1 MEEETNLFKEM
12 IGALDDLESQLNSI
26 IGEKKPTDVKEA
38 FPPADLNL
46 NTEEDLNK
54 ILFPLTQCDNE
65 TEEYTSFEDR
75 ENKFLLQFIEKLLE
89 DFPDDKKDL
98 VRQEAIKAMHKT
110 TF

>member
-12 IGALDDLESQLNSI
+12 FGALDDLESQLNDLV
-26 IGEKKPTDVKEA
+26 GEKKPTDVKEA
-38 FPPADLNL
+38 FAPADLNL
-46 NTEEDLNK
+46 NTEEDLAK
-54 ILFPLTQCDNE
+54 LLSSVIQCENDQ
-65 TEEYTSFEDR
+65 EEYTSFEDR

-98 VRQEAIKAMHKT
+98 VRQEAIKVMHKT